1 MVVADDRE
9 RNSKIIK
16 FLSDLEN
23 VSVAMKRL
31 AVGRRYSI
39 AFPMTCLPRRSFL
52 ERRWDSTG
60 ELAWKEN

>member
-16 FLSDLEN
+16 FLSDVEN
-23 VSVAMKRL
+23 VSVAIKRL

-39 AFPMTCLPRRSFL
+39 AFPMT
-52 ERRWDSTG
+52 
-60 ELAWKEN
+60 